1 MKSKIFITIMLALA
15 TLVCSGQS
23 FLSKYPK
30 LTKKNLSEF
39 FED

>member
-1 MKSKIFITIMLALA
+1 MS

-30 LTKKNLSEF
+30 LTKKDLNEF
-39 FED
+39 KIEQKR